1 MTLSPADLAAVEAA
15 WEIEIE
21 TRAASDAPVHSTIIW
36 AVTDGPDAFVR
47 SVNGSDARWYREAV
61 AHPEVVVHIGERRI
75 PARAVA
81 AADSRVRRPDV
92 ARVRAQ
98 VRPLSGHGLDDSSR
112 IRSRPHLRLEPA

>member
-47 SVNGSDARWYREAV
+47 SVNGSGARWYREAV
-61 AHPEVVVHIGERRI
+61 AHPEVVVRIGEQRI

-81 AADSRVRRPDV
+81 AVDPESV
-92 ARVRAQ
+92 ARTSRAFERKYARYRDMASMVQ
-98 VRPLSGHGLDDSSR
+98 
-112 IRSRPHLRLEPA
+112 PHTLETTLRLEPA